1 MIKNKS
7 DLRYY
12 LSEDK
17 RVYGYPFHRSKWEFI
32 TNCLFPDHNLQ
43 FICCLRHLEY
53 LLNGCGGF
61 FRKLKLFWYLSR
73 HARLRAITGIDVAP
87 NCIGPGFH
95 TPHGKVVVNASAK
108 IGANCRI
115 MSDVT
120 IGAQGS
126 YDTSGAPQIGNR
138 VYIGSGARVIGNIK
152 IADDVV
158 IGANAVVTK
167 DILESGTTWAGI
179 PARKIAN
186 KGSAPFLRLPKSD
199 KSKY

>member
-1 MIKNKS
+1 
-7 DLRYY
+7 
-12 LSEDK
+12 
-17 RVYGYPFHRSKWEFI
+17 
-32 TNCLFPDHNLQ
+32 
-43 FICCLRHLEY
+43 
-53 LLNGCGGF
+53 
-61 FRKLKLFWYLSR
+61 
-73 HARLRAITGIDVAP
+73 
-87 NCIGPGFH
+87 
-95 TPHGKVVVNASAK
+95 
-108 IGANCRI
+108 